1 MYKWIR
7 NLFSKKSKN
16 IQSIEWRLA
25 EIEKLIGY
33 EISNPDYYIK
43 AITHRSY
50 LEIDPELLKSN
61 ERLEFLGDAVLG
73 VVVAETLFN
82 KFKDKGEG
90 FLTKVRSQIVKRESL
105 AEISE
110 KLNLKE
116 IILYDTRFIKT
127 YQNGLNSISS
137 DAIEAL
143 IGAIYL
149 DSGIENA
156 SKFILKHI
164 INPIMS
170 SGEYKVDTNFKGQLL
185 EHTHANNL
193 DSPIYTII
201 DESGPGHDR
210 IFTAEVKISNII
222 CEIGKGKNKK
232 TAEQDAAGKALNKLL
247 PPN

>member
-1 MYKWIR
+1 MFKWIR
-7 NLFSKKSKN
+7 NFISNQKKVDR
-16 IQSIEWRLA
+16 SIDWRLA
-25 EIEKLIGY
+25 QIEKLIGC
-33 EISNPDYYIK
+33 EISNPDYFIK

-50 LEIDPELLKSN
+50 LEIDPELSKSN

-73 VVVAETLFN
+73 LVTAETLFN
-82 KFKDKGEG
+82 KFKGKGEG

-110 KLNLKE
+110 KLNFKE

-127 YQNGLNSISS
+127 YRNGLNSISS

-149 DSGIENA
+149 DSGLENA

-164 INPIMS
+164 INPVLM

-185 EHTHANNL
+185 ELTHALNL
-193 DSPIYTII
+193 DSPIYKIVE
-201 DESGPGHDR
+201 ESGPGHDK
-210 IFTAEVKISNII
+210 IFTAEVKIGDII
-222 CEIGKGKNKK
+222 CEVGKGKNKK
-232 TAEQDAAGKALNKLL
+232 TAEQDAAGKALNKLQ
-247 PPN
+247 PSE